1 MMQTLYKIEKS
12 DASTQCDDIPIFTK
26 TRDKLNP

>member
-12 DASTQCDDIPIFTK
+12 DASTQCDEDTK
-26 TRDKLNP
+26 TKRQEKIPS